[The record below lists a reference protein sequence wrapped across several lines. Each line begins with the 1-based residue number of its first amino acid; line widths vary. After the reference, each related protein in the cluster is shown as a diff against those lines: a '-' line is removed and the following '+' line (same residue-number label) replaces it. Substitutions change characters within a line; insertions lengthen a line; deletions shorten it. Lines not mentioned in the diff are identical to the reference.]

1 LLKSADTIIIGL
13 SPVMGATA
21 AAIYAIPLKVI
32 ELLQLPVNGFVSTAI
47 PKLSRSYINHRFEEF
62 QKTLYTYTGAVL
74 YSLVPIVFLLAI
86 FSRQTLILLSGD
98 QYTQFVP
105 MMLPVMYLFLF
116 YGLLLPVDRF
126 TGIALDSAEL
136 PNLNAIKVQIML
148 AMNIIGDVIAVFV
161 FESLVMVAMV
171 TIVFT
176 IAGILLGWYFLIS
189 KFKVKP
195 ILVFQEG
202 LRFYSNHMSMSNLK
216 KLITK

>member
-1 LLKSADTIIIGL
+1 
-13 SPVMGATA
+13 
-21 AAIYAIPLKVI
+21 
-32 ELLQLPVNGFVSTAI
+32 
-47 PKLSRSYINHRFEEF
+47 
-62 QKTLYTYTGAVL
+62 VL
-74 YSLVPIVFLLAI
+74 YSLVPIVFLLAL
-86 FSRQTLILLSGD
+86 FSKQTLLLLSGD

-195 ILVFQEG
+195 VLVIQEG
-202 LRFYSNHMSMSNLK
+202 LRFYSNHISMSNLK